1 MKKFKVGEVYRNDGI
16 EIKVIKRTEKT
27 ITFIFT
33 NPYEQ
38 ELEKEY
44 RKKVLDCYK
53 DCESIRLMDF
63 DELNIKVVY
72 VKAV

>member
-1 MKKFKVGEVYRNDGI
+1 MKKFKVGEVYKSDGI

-33 NPYEQ
+33 DPYEK
-38 ELEKEY
+38 EKEY

-53 DCESIRLMDF
+53 DCESIRLTDF

-72 VKAV
+72 IKAV